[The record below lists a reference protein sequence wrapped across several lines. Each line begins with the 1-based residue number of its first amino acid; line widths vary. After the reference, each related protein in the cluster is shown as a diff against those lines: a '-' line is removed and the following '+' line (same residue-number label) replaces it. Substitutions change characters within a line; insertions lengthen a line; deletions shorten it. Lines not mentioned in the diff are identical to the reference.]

1 MLPSLSVGGLYP
13 GVLFLFIWPH
23 VEVSVLLNGFD
34 RSIMSTV
41 SGTVMDTLAL
51 MTWTDLISK
60 VPMRAELNHD

>member
-41 SGTVMDTLAL
+41 SGTVTDTLAP
-51 MTWTDLISK
+51 MT
-60 VPMRAELNHD
+60 